1 VSRVGREGTLK
12 MPAEASC
19 SAAALAPK
27 VRGERRE
34 SGRKDRRET
43 KVLRET
49 KAILVHR
56 ETKAMTAPKEIKATV
71 FRGPKAIRG
80 TLFRDHRGKTE
91 PMVHRGMMVLMARK
105 GTKVVKAPKVIK
117 ERASRGHRAIK
128 VHLFKDRRATTA
140 KMVPRVI
147 RANPQPFLAHKETK
161 ARQVPSPAHRVI
173 RGAMAR
179 KEIKGMMGRRG
190 IREKRYRAPRE
201 TKGSPFRGRREIKAR
216 KVRVVHKGIKAH
228 RVLRGT
234 REMTVRKV
242 IKARRGHRG
251 IRATLVALAASL
263 QSGISIPPL
272 PI

>member
-1 VSRVGREGTLK
+1 MEVQGRKVIKEIRYKALKGIRV
-12 MPAEASC
+12 MPAPNL
-19 SAAALAPK
+19 ALK
-27 VRGERRE
+27 
-34 SGRKDRRET
+34 ET
-43 KVLRET
+43 KVG
-49 KAILVHR
+49 KAL
-56 ETKAMTAPKEIKATV
+56 
-71 FRGPKAIRG
+71 KAIRG

-91 PMVHRGMMVLMARK
+91 PMVHRGMMALMARK
-105 GTKVVKAPKVIK
+105 GTKVRRFKAPKGIK

-147 RANPQPFLAHKETK
+147 RANPQPLLAHKEIR

-179 KEIKGMMGRRG
+179 KEIKGQTVPRVTTVVLAHKE
-190 IREKRYRAPRE
+190 IRV
-201 TKGSPFRGRREIKAR
+201 I
-216 KVRVVHKGIKAH
+216 
-228 RVLRGT
+228 